1 MVEQFSNNAT
11 TTLNG
16 AIGTGNTTLVV
27 TSASLFPT
35 SPTFR
40 IIIDSEIMLVTGV
53 AGTTF
58 TVTRAAESTLI
69 ASHNNLA
76 TVSQILTAGAIQQAK
91 LDSSAVVWTA
101 TQTSAYNVQSS
112 DQGIGVDTT
121 SAAVTITLPASPND
135 GEKHIIADVSG
146 TANTHNITVSG
157 NGHNIIGQSTYIM
170 TGQYNA
176 LVVVYHAGK
185 GIWVLI

>member
-1 MVEQFSNNAT
+1 MTEQFSNNAT

-16 AIGTGNTTLVV
+16 AIGTGNTTLTV

-53 AGTTF
+53 TGNQF
-58 TVTRAAESTLI
+58 TVTRAAENTVV

-76 TVSQILTAGAIQQAK
+76 AVSQILTAGAISQLK
-91 LDSSAVVWTA
+91 LDSSNIIWTA
-101 TQTSAYNVQSS
+101 TQTSNYTVQTT
-112 DQGIGVDTT
+112 DQGVGVDTT
-121 SAAVTITLPASPND
+121 TAAVTITLPASPND
-135 GEKHIIADVSG
+135 GERHLISDVAG

-157 NGHNIIGQSTYIM
+157 NGHNIIGQSSYIM
-170 TGQYNA
+170 TGQYNTLTVA
-176 LVVVYHAGK
+176 YHAGK
-185 GIWVLI
+185 GIWVII

>member
-27 TSASLFPT
+27 TSASLFPS
-35 SPTFR
+35 SPNFR

-58 TVTRAAESTLI
+58 TVTRAAESTI
-69 ASHNNLA
+69 VASHNNLA
-76 TVSQILTAGAIQQAK
+76 PVSQILTAGAIQQMK
-91 LDSSAVVWTA
+91 LDAGNIVWTA
-101 TQTSAYNVQSS
+101 TQTSNYTVLNT
-112 DQGIGVDTT
+112 DQGVGVDTT
-121 SAAVTITLPASPND
+121 SAAVTITLPLTPTD
-135 GEKHIIADVSG
+135 GERHLISDVAG

-157 NGHNIIGQSTYIM
+157 NGHNIVGLSSYIM
-170 TGQYNA
+170 TGQYNTLTVA
-176 LVVVYHAGK
+176 YHAGK
-185 GIWVLI
+185 GIWVII